1 MELILIRHGLP
12 EKVINEDGSPA
23 NPPLSEIGLE
33 QARRVAHWLKD
44 HEIDRLYSSPMQ
56 RAFQTAQPLARL
68 KSLEIE
74 VRNGVAEYDQ
84 ESGYYIPVEQLK
96 ELDYERWKRLMNGI
110 VDDVDFSDFCQGV
123 ISTIE
128 EIVAENRGKKVA
140 ITCHGGVI
148 NVWTAHV
155 IGFEPKMFFNP
166 NYTSINRFMAASSGE
181 KSVITLNE
189 HFHLQ
194 EVDSQANG

>member
-12 EKVINEDGSPA
+12 EKVINDDGSPA
-23 NPPLSEIGLE
+23 DPPLSKTGLE
-33 QARRVAHWLKD
+33 QAQKVAEALEEY
-44 HEIDRLYSSPMQ
+44 EIDRLYSSPMQ
-56 RAFQTAQPLARL
+56 RAFQTAEPLARL
-68 KSLEIE
+68 KDLEIE
-74 VRNGVAEYDQ
+74 VRDGVAEYDLQ
-84 ESGYYIPVEQLK
+84 AGSYIPVEQLK
-96 ELDYERWKRLMNGI
+96 EFDYERWRRLMSGN
-110 VDDVDFSDFCQGV
+110 VDEVDFPDFCKGV

-128 EIVAENRGKKVA
+128 EIIAENRGKKVA
-140 ITCHGGVI
+140 VTCHGGVI

-189 HFHLQ
+189 HSHLM
-194 EVDSQANG
+194 